1 MRIANIDGRAA
12 LVADGRA
19 LDLATASNGTL
30 PSDPAAIFAVWDE
43 VVAFGEGRDVA
54 SDPASVGYGI
64 DQLGAPSPRPSQVF
78 GIGLNYAD
86 HAREAGLEIPTTPVV
101 FTKFSSAVV
110 GPRVEVTLPGDS
122 VDWEAELVV
131 IIGKGGRRIREADA
145 AAHIA
150 GYTVGQDLSER
161 TVQWQ
166 GNPAQFSVGK
176 SFEGFGPTGPELVT
190 GAELDPS
197 DLAVTTTIL
206 TGDESTVVQNGRT
219 DQLIFGIFEIIARL
233 SQTVEL
239 RPGDLIFTGT
249 PPGVGAA
256 MVPPRFLRPGERL
269 VTEIEGIGVIEQRF
283 LSADGG
289 RAVL

>member
-19 LDLATASNGTL
+19 LDLATASGGTL
-30 PSDPAAIFAVWDE
+30 PSDPAALFALWDD
-43 VVAFGEGRDVA
+43 VVAWAEGEDA
-54 SDPASVGYGI
+54 ATDPASVAYQTT
-64 DQLGAPSPRPSQVF
+64 QLRAPSPRPSQVI

-86 HAREAGLEIPTTPVV
+86 HAREANLDIPTAPVV
-101 FTKFSSAVV
+101 FTKFASSVA
-110 GPRVEVTLPGDS
+110 GPGVDVTLPGDT

-131 IIGKGGRRIREADA
+131 IIGTGGRHIAEADA

-166 GNPAQFSVGK
+166 GSPAQFSMGK
-176 SFEGFGPTGPELVT
+176 SFEAFAPTGPELVT
-190 GAELDPS
+190 AAELNPAN
-197 DLAVTTTIL
+197 LRVTTIVHA
-206 TGDESTVVQNGRT
+206 GSEATVVQDGRT
-219 DQLIFGIFEIIARL
+219 DQLIFSIPELIARL
-233 SQTVEL
+233 SETIEL

-256 MVPPRFLRPGERL
+256 MDPPRFLKDGERV
-269 VTEIEGIGVIEQRF
+269 VTEIEGIGTIEQRF
-283 LSADGG
+283 HYPAQ
-289 RAVL
+289 R